1 MQNQCQLDSEGL
13 KLQELSFP
21 IFHFVPNTSKMMEV
35 MDEQALSYFLLV
47 LGVLVMMLYVS
58 TCSVVLLSFVWGHL
72 YLHKKSDPA
81 VLGDDVPGVS
91 IVKPLMGMDPLLEEN
106 LESHFTLKYPK
117 FELLICFHD
126 DEDPA
131 INLVK
136 RLQEKYPKVD
146 VRVFCEGRRE
156 IMNPMVQNMVQG
168 YESAQYEYV
177 WISTSRIKAS
187 TEIVEDMVVKLQQ
200 PNVAL
205 VHQMP
210 FFIQST
216 GLASTIEKMYFGCA
230 LARYYIAF
238 SLLGFCCV
246 TGMSYMF
253 RKSVLDQ
260 LNGLG
265 WYGRF
270 LAEDFFLTKAI
281 HEKGYKMVLSAYP
294 AQQNINST
302 SVSGFV
308 DRMVRWL
315 RLRLNMLTV
324 VTSFLE
330 PLTECLPLGLLGA
343 VAVYGFFGVHP
354 VVFLCSHLAAW
365 VVLDYF
371 RLRNVQNGPVGI
383 GKLRFLGLWVF
394 RELLAIWIFLRA
406 VSNPHR
412 VTWGKRTYYVYTG
425 GHTELDSKSS
435 SSDL

>member
-1 MQNQCQLDSEGL
+1 
-13 KLQELSFP
+13 
-21 IFHFVPNTSKMMEV
+21 MMEV
-35 MDEQALSYFLLV
+35 MDQQALSYVLMV
-47 LGVLVMMLYVS
+47 LGILVVMLYVI
-58 TCSVVLLSFVWGHL
+58 TLGIVLLSFVWGHL
-72 YLHKKSDPA
+72 FLHKKSDRA

-91 IVKPLMGMDPLLEEN
+91 IVKPLMGVDPLLEEN
-106 LESHFTLKYPK
+106 LESHFTVNYPK
-117 FELLICFHD
+117 YELLICFHD

-146 VRVFCEGRRE
+146 VRLFCEGRTD

-168 YESAQYEYV
+168 YEAAQYEYV
-177 WISTSRIKAS
+177 WISSSRIKAS
-187 TEIVEDMVVKLQQ
+187 TEIVEDMVMKLQQ

-210 FFIQST
+210 FFIQSC

-230 LARYYIAF
+230 LARFYIAF
-238 SLLGFCCV
+238 SLMGFCCV

-265 WYGRF
+265 WYGQF

-294 AQQNINST
+294 AQQNINCS
-302 SVSGFV
+302 SISSFV

-324 VTSFLE
+324 VASLLE
-330 PLTECLPLGLLGA
+330 PLTECLPLGLMA
-343 VAVYGFFGVHP
+343 SVAVYCFFGVSP
-354 VVFLCSHLAAW
+354 ILFFCCHLALW
-365 VVLDYF
+365 MVLDYF

-383 GKLRFLGLWVF
+383 GKLRFMYLWVF
-394 RELLAIWIFLRA
+394 REFLAIWIFLKA
-406 VSNPHR
+406 VYNPHR
-412 VTWGKRTYYVYTG
+412 ITWGRRTYYVYTG
-425 GHTELDSKSS
+425 GHTELDTKSPL